1 MMYIYTYIYI
11 ILIHYVLYLRTLQIV
26 KKCWVR
32 FFSALSRVSCWAKR
46 MESAVPAVLIW
57 QPCVT
62 NFFLGRPLY
71 QLFMQWLADTL
82 GRFGIPAA
90 LFPSCV
96 LGMLTAERTQESKAT

>member
-1 MMYIYTYIYI
+1 M
-11 ILIHYVLYLRTLQIV
+11 LGPP
-26 KKCWVR
+26 
-32 FFSALSRVSCWAKR
+32 FFSCTFTCFMLGKKNGERSPSCFDLLAT
-46 MESAVPAVLIW
+46 MCN
-57 QPCVT
+57 QY

-71 QLFMQWLADTL
+71 QMFMQWLADTL